1 MARTVD
7 SLGATVPDPYPMKIY
22 IDGVCRGQV
31 PGNGSP
37 STIGGAAAVLTY
49 GFGNDS
55 PEICDHFLRSSNY
68 HGAPPVTR
76 KRAVITAVIIALLKA
91 LQKHYELG
99 TDPYLNV
106 EIYTDS
112 RYVISCM
119 TDWQY
124 LWRSQNWITT
134 ARREVANR
142 DLIEAAVEL
151 NDRLMEKGR
160 VGYIWIPQSQNQI
173 AVRACIE
180 VMDRNS

>member
-1 MARTVD
+1 MAQTVY
-7 SLGATVPDPYPMKIY
+7 SLGATVPDAYPMKIY
-22 IDGVCRGQV
+22 IDGVCRRQAQ
-31 PGNGSP
+31 GNGSLFA
-37 STIGGAAAVLTY
+37 IGGAAAVLTY
-49 GFGNDS
+49 GFGSDS

-68 HGAPPVTR
+68 YGGPPVTR

-106 EIYTDS
+106 EIYMDS
-112 RYVISCM
+112 KYVISCM

-134 ARREVANR
+134 ARKEVANR
-142 DLIEAAVEL
+142 DLIEEAVEL

-160 VGYIWIPQSQNQI
+160 VEYIWIPLSQNQI
-173 AVRACIE
+173 ACARAA
-180 VMDRNS
+180 DTASW